1 MDAHRQTLAD
11 PKMAPNACCGC
22 CAPEETAPI
31 RDVAPIGHV
40 SEPAI
45 RLLVDRFYAKVRK
58 DPALGPIFEGAVEDW
73 GSHLATM
80 RNFWSSIMLTS
91 GRYHGN
97 PVAAHRKLQG
107 LTPQLFE
114 RWLALFA
121 ETCGEL
127 FDDGLA
133 AAFMVKARR
142 IATSLQLALFY
153 RPEHDRPRSAP

>member
-1 MDAHRQTLAD
+1 MDAHRHTLAD
-11 PKMAPNACCGC
+11 PKTAPNACCGC

-31 RDVAPIGHV
+31 RDVAPIGQV

-58 DPALGPIFEGAVEDW
+58 DPELGPIFAGAIEDW
-73 GSHLATM
+73 GPHLATM
-80 RNFWSSIMLTS
+80 RDFWSSIMLTS

-97 PVAAHRKLQG
+97 PVAAHRPLEG
-107 LTPQLFE
+107 VTPHLFE

-127 FDDGLA
+127 FDDGRA
-133 AAFMVKARR
+133 ATFMDKARR

-153 RPEHDRPRSAP
+153 RPEHDRPRRAP